1 MNTLTK
7 KTRISIK
14 NASKVLG
21 VDEKD
26 ILERASI
33 FYLNAVKQE
42 LDFKKELDM
51 WERASI
57 EDMRSFEKS
66 L

>member
-1 MNTLTK
+1 MDTLTK
-7 KTRISIK
+7 KTRTSIK

-21 VDEKD
+21 IKEEE
-26 ILERASI
+26 ILERASL

-42 LDFKKELDM
+42 MDFKKEMDM
-51 WERASI
+51 WERASN
-57 EDMRSFEKS
+57 EDLLKFEKS